1 MTTVDWKT
9 VDIKEH
15 KLRFKDFIRDFKE
28 LFQNDNFQD
37 DDLQQ
42 LNWLYLYKNDALSD
56 SFIYLTTYSNLYC
69 LVVYKKY
76 RNNGYI
82 ISIHKCKTYKE
93 VLAKI
98 KE

>member
-1 MTTVDWKT
+1 MTILDWKT

-28 LFQNDNFQD
+28 LFQNDKFQD
-37 DDLQQ
+37 DELEQ
-42 LNWLYLYKNDALSD
+42 LKWLYLYKNDILSD
-56 SFIYLTTYSNLYC
+56 SFIYLTTYSDLYC
-69 LVVYKKY
+69 LVIYTKY

-82 ISIHKCKTYKE
+82 ISIHRCNTYKE
-93 VLAKI
+93 VLSKI